1 MPLPDSG
8 SYRDVDLPTILRMER
23 KLPWLGWPHL
33 PLGLLVCVA
42 AILAAYRIPV
52 AYQTTTALVA
62 GAGAAGGFCG
72 YVCGLVMVS
81 QPDLVKTGRLRWRRT
96 RFLRAVLFLMTVL
109 SAASW
114 VVFVVCHVSLL
125 AGASGVRPFT
135 FSLPAAVYLV
145 LGLANTVLAGV
156 ETLKVSRVLGSTARA
171 TPEPAPSPAPR
182 VRLGN

>member
-33 PLGLLVCVA
+33 PLGLLVCVV
-42 AILAAYRIPV
+42 AILAAYRVPV
-52 AYQTTTALVA
+52 AYETTTALVA
-62 GAGAAGGFCG
+62 GVGAAGGFCG

-96 RFLRAVLFLMTVL
+96 RFLRAVLFVMAVL
-109 SAASW
+109 SAASV
-114 VVFVVCHVSLL
+114 VVFIVCHASLL

-135 FSLPAAVYLV
+135 FSLPAAAYLV
-145 LGLANTVLAGV
+145 LALANTVLAGV
-156 ETLKVSRVLGSTARA
+156 ETLQVSRVLGSTASK
-171 TPEPAPSPAPR
+171 TPEPAPVPAPR